1 MLGKIERPVA
11 EQLVAHSWDV
21 VSRGSLNILRIIL
34 YSWVG
39 EGKQEVNGGRD
50 SWLSTQSTELL
61 FQQENDILI
70 Q

>member
-21 VSRGSLNILRIIL
+21 VLRGSLNILRIIL

-39 EGKQEVNGGRD
+39 EGKQD
-50 SWLSTQSTELL
+50 
-61 FQQENDILI
+61 
-70 Q
+70 